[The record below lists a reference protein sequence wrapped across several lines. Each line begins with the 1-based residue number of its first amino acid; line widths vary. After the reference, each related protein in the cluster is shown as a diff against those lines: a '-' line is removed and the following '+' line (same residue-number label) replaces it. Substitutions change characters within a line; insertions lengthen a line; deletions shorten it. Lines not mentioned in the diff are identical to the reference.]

1 MKACILFPP
10 LEHYGV
16 LPVDFTT
23 SWADV
28 LWPSLRLVRVYSSKL
43 PLSKYFRGSS
53 CLKRQNGN
61 PWWTGKALPSQATHH
76 LLFHLCL
83 HLPVPKVAC
92 GPLWPLRVSHSFT
105 TPHLCSCCLSLC
117 NTRTHIFA
125 QETPMHSAKLSPNV
139 TSSFGAPTGIIFPKQ
154 DGSELYYS

>member
-76 LLFHLCL
+76 LSISSLSPSPSSQGSLWSPLALASVTLLHNSSPLFMLFVSLQHPYSHFCPGNSYAFCKTQPKCHLL
-83 HLPVPKVAC
+83 LWSPYWNHLPQ
-92 GPLWPLRVSHSFT
+92 
-105 TPHLCSCCLSLC
+105 
-117 NTRTHIFA
+117 TRW
-125 QETPMHSAKLSPNV
+125 
-139 TSSFGAPTGIIFPKQ
+139 
-154 DGSELYYS
+154 